1 MEAFA
6 SSPCFHNVSNALAPN
21 KNVGGYFMA
30 KKIVTDLQV
39 EGKKVLVRVDFNVPL
54 KDGVIT
60 DDNRIVQAL
69 PTIKYLID
77 HNAKVILFSHLGKVK
92 SEEDKAKL
100 SLRPVAERLSELLEK
115 PVTFVP
121 ETRGEKLEAA
131 INALN
136 EGDVLLFENT
146 RFEDLDGKKESKNDP
161 ELGKYWASLG
171 DVFVEDAFGS
181 VHRAHASTAGI
192 PAHLPSAAGF
202 LVEKEIAYIGK
213 AVNDPERPM
222 VAILG
227 GAKVSDK
234 ILVIENLLKVADK
247 VIVGGG
253 MCYTFAK
260 AMGHN
265 IGNSLVEDDRIEI
278 AKELIAKAGDKL
290 ILPIDSICSDKFAV
304 DGDIKECGEDVPDGY
319 MGLDIGPKSVELFKE
334 ALQGAKTV
342 VWNGPMGVFEMEPFA
357 KGTIAVCEAL
367 ANLDGANTIIGGGDS
382 AAAVMQ
388 LGYADKVSHI
398 STGGGASLEY
408 MEGKVL
414 PGIAAIDDK

>member
-1 MEAFA
+1 MD
-6 SSPCFHNVSNALAPN
+6 
-21 KNVGGYFMA
+21 
-30 KKIVTDLQV
+30 KKTIKDIEVA
-39 EGKKVLVRVDFNVPL
+39 GKVVLCRVDFNVPRN
-54 KDGVIT
+54 KETGEIT
-60 DDNRIVQAL
+60 NDNRVVAAL
-69 PTIKYLID
+69 PTINYLLEQ
-77 HNAKVILFSHLGKVK
+77 APKCVVLFSHLGKVK
-92 SEEDKAKL
+92 TEEDKAKNDL
-100 SLRPVAERLSELLEK
+100 AVVAPCLEKNLGK
-115 PVTFVP
+115 PVTFVNA
-121 ETRGEKLEAA
+121 TRGPVLEDAIKNAA
-131 INALN
+131 DGAVIL
-136 EGDVLLFENT
+136 VQNT
-146 RFEDLDGKKESKNDP
+146 RYEAGESKNDP

>member
-1 MEAFA
+1 MD
-6 SSPCFHNVSNALAPN
+6 
-21 KNVGGYFMA
+21 
-30 KKIVTDLQV
+30 KKTIKDIEVA
-39 EGKKVLVRVDFNVPL
+39 GKTVLVRVDFNVPRN
-54 KDGVIT
+54 KETGEIT
-60 DDNRIVQAL
+60 NDNRIVAAL
-69 PTIKYLID
+69 PTLKYLLEQKPK
-77 HNAKVILFSHLGKVK
+77 AVVLFSHLGKIK
-92 SEEDKAKL
+92 TEEDKAKNDL
-100 SLRPVAERLSELLEK
+100 AVVAPRLSELLG
-115 PVTFVP
+115 VNVQFVNC
-121 ETRGEKLEAA
+121 TRGKELEDAVA
-131 INALN
+131 NATDGQVIL
-136 EGDVLLFENT
+136 VQNT
-146 RFEDLDGKKESKNDP
+146 RYEAGETKNDP

-192 PAHLPSAAGF
+192 PQHLPSAAGF

-213 AVNDPERPM
+213 AVSNPERPM

-234 ILVIENLLKVADK
+234 ILVIENLLKIADK

-260 AMGHN
+260 AQGHT
-265 IGNSLVEDDRIEI
+265 IGNSLVEDDRLDV
-278 AKELIAKAGDKL
+278 AKDILAKAGDKL
-290 ILPIDSICSDKFAV
+290 ILPVDSVINTAFAPE
-304 DGDIKECGEDVPDGY
+304 GDIKVCGEDVPDGY
-319 MGLDIGPKSVELFKE
+319 MGLDIGPKSVENIKA
-334 ALQGAKTV
+334 ALAGAKTV

-367 ANLDGANTIIGGGDS
+367 AELEDANTIIGGGDS

-388 LGYADKVSHI
+388 LGFADKVSHI

-408 MEGKVL
+408 MEGKTL

>member
-1 MEAFA
+1 MD
-6 SSPCFHNVSNALAPN
+6 
-21 KNVGGYFMA
+21 
-30 KKIVTDLQV
+30 KKTIKDIEVA
-39 EGKKVLVRVDFNVPL
+39 GKTVLVRVDFNVPRN
-54 KDGVIT
+54 KETGEIT
-60 DDNRIVQAL
+60 NDNRIVAAL
-69 PTIKYLID
+69 PTLKYLLAEGPKAI
-77 HNAKVILFSHLGKVK
+77 VLFSHLGKVK
-92 SEEDKAKL
+92 TEEDKAKNDLAVVAPAL
-100 SLRPVAERLSELLEK
+100 SKLLGQEVEFVNATRGPLLE
-115 PVTFVP
+115 
-121 ETRGEKLEAA
+121 EAIA
-131 INALN
+131 KADNGHVIL
-136 EGDVLLFENT
+136 VQNT
-146 RFEDLDGKKESKNDP
+146 RYEKGESKNDP
-161 ELGKYWASLG
+161 ELGAYWASLG

-253 MCYTFAK
+253 MTYTFMRAL
-260 AMGHN
+260 GHS
-265 IGNSLVEDDRIEI
+265 IGNSLVEDDRVEV
-278 AKELIAKAGDKL
+278 AKELIAKGGDKL
-290 ILPIDSICSDKFAV
+290 ILPVDSVINTAFAPE
-304 DGDIKECGEDVPDGY
+304 GDIKTCGEDVPEGY
-319 MGLDIGPKSVELFKE
+319 LGLDIGPKSVENIKA

-367 ANLDGANTIIGGGDS
+367 ANLEGANTIIGGGDS